1 MWIPALNMPFLRAL
15 CVLGVVPGFWGLLLF
30 SPAWAQ
36 TPETPD
42 PVPWAVHQDEYDNLK
57 VHAEGRYHLR
67 RAGTQVTATFTSVGS
82 AVQYATRQQPQVL
95 FTVPVGFRPVASE
108 IREAEG
114 WPVEAGQRR
123 PDVQIPVR
131 FRVQVASNGEVRYLD
146 GPELDEVGHLAYTL
160 TLGWHTNGTTGLYR
174 DQGAH
179 REGNFALQRT
189 EQTVTLHLGTVRS
202 PVQHFAR
209 QAPVDLFTV
218 PEGYRPTEIVFLE
231 VTALRPV
238 DVGGGP
244 LDEPPVTE
252 VFRVQVMPE
261 GAVRYVD
268 DAGVDEV
275 GYLAY
280 TATGQWETGDAPPW
294 TAVPSPPDGADLCT
308 RNPAVQDALLGALEG
323 DRDCASVTWAE
334 LAVLPSLH
342 LEMGPG
348 HPVLMKRDLAGLSML
363 TQLTLSAPEFQRFW
377 WGRDLLAGLP
387 RLRTLVIDLY
397 SPKLPEALLQSV
409 PHLGPV
415 LDHWQK
421 EQARMGPDWSQRQAI
436 QAEWSRWD
444 SALLT
449 PVPHLEQLTFG
460 GLYLTAANSDF
471 LHPTPRLRHLILDG
485 AMQSVPP
492 KLLAPVPQLEHL
504 TLRSPFLQGTPPT
517 WDNHLPST
525 WLTPV
530 PQLRSLHLHVG
541 GNYVWTYRQ
550 GLLPEGLLAP
560 VPHLESLTLAGAIGF
575 PPDLLA
581 YTPRLRYLGGVLVH
595 LLLSGRLENLR
606 HLEVVTY
613 SFTWLSESATARQ
626 DLAGQAEAMPYLQ
639 SYNVLGAPPI
649 ALASLSSLQQL
660 VTSHPGRIDGLI
672 QPEEGHYLE
681 EWLVDK
687 GQLTELQFFDPDDEL
702 QPFSFHSLQTTPRLK
717 YLTLEG
723 PKALPPAFLSAVPN
737 LQGLEFQNGYRAPE
751 PWALP
756 GDLLTYTPELRHLD
770 LSYPFRLEDLP
781 PDWLSPVPRLQALHL
796 YPRWLGSLPAGLL
809 APVPGLQEFSLAV
822 QRPVESNGNTPGPR
836 LELPVD
842 FLGHTPG
849 LESLQLGDPHPWW
862 RPFEHYY
869 GDTHVAAFKYS
880 DPIGDNHI
888 AALRYSDPIYDSRP
902 RILDNRLDSLR
913 GPYPAE
919 WWSQRWVHLS
929 SLPSTWLAPVPA
941 LRTLKLGVMVTAL
954 PEPLLVPV
962 SGLRHLELG
971 VGHTVLPA
979 RLLQPVPGLQNL
991 VLNLH
996 QVSLPAGLLTDL
1008 PSLRQLTLQSDSLQ
1022 HPPRDFLAQAP
1033 QLRTLLLITP
1043 WQEVMWED
1051 LLVRSPYLREVWLGS
1066 DIEFRPRPR

>member
-1 MWIPALNMPFLRAL
+1 MWSPALNMACLRVL
-15 CVLGVVPGFWGLLLF
+15 CVLGMVPGVWGLLLF

-36 TPETPD
+36 APEPPD
-42 PVPWAVHQDEYDNLK
+42 PVSWAVHQDEYDNLE
-57 VHAEGRYHLR
+57 VHAGGGYHLR
-67 RAGTQVTATFTSVGS
+67 RAGTQVTATFSSVGS
-82 AVQYATRQQPQVL
+82 AVQYATRQQPQAL
-95 FTVPVGFRPVASE
+95 FTVPVGYRPAESE
-108 IREAEG
+108 IREVEG

-123 PDVQIPVR
+123 FEVQIPVR

-160 TLGWHTNGTTGLYR
+160 TLGWRTNGTTGRYR
-174 DQGAH
+174 DQEAH
-179 REGNFALQRT
+179 HDGNFALQRT
-189 EQTVTLHLGTVRS
+189 GQAVTLHLGTVRS

-209 QAPVDLFTV
+209 QAPADLFTV
-218 PEGYRPTEIVFLE
+218 PDGYRPTETVFLE

-238 DVGGGP
+238 DVDGEL
-244 LDEPPVTE
+244 LDQPPVTE
-252 VFRVQVMPE
+252 VFRVQVTPE

-280 TATGQWETGDAPPW
+280 TAMGQWETGDAPLW

-308 RNPAVQDALLGALEG
+308 RNPAVQDALLEALG
-323 DRDCASVTWAE
+323 GGRDCASVTWAE
-334 LAVLPSLH
+334 LAALPSLH
-342 LEMGPG
+342 LEVGSG

-377 WGRDLLAGLP
+377 WGRDLLADLP
-387 RLRTLVIDLY
+387 RLRTLEIDLY
-397 SPKLPEALLQSV
+397 SPKLPAALLQAV

-415 LDHWQK
+415 LDHWQQ
-421 EQARMGPDWSQRQAI
+421 EQARMGPDWWMRADWSQHQAI

-471 LHPTPRLRHLILDG
+471 LNPTPRLRRLILDG
-485 AMQSVPP
+485 AMRSVPP

-504 TLRSPFLQGTPPT
+504 TLRSPFLKGTSS
-517 WDNHLPST
+517 LPST
-525 WLTPV
+525 LLTPV

-541 GNYVWTYRQ
+541 GYFERNYFFEVT
-550 GLLPEGLLAP
+550 LPKGLLAP
-560 VPHLESLTLAGAIGF
+560 VPNLESLTLVGHFGVW
-575 PPDLLA
+575 PDLLA
-581 YTPRLRYLGGVLVH
+581 YTPRLRYLGGVTLR
-595 LLLSGRLENLR
+595 LLLLGDLENLH
-606 HLEVVTY
+606 HLERVAY
-613 SFTWLSESATARQ
+613 NFPWPSRSATVWQ
-626 DLAGQAEAMPYLQ
+626 DIAVKAEEMPYLQ
-639 SYNVLGAPPI
+639 SFNALGTPPI
-649 ALASLSSLQQL
+649 VLVPLSFLQQL
-660 VTSHPGRIDGLI
+660 VTSHPGKDHELL
-672 QPEEGHYLE
+672 QPGEGRYLE

-687 GQLTELQFFDPDDEL
+687 GQLTELQFFDPNDYL
-702 QPFSFHSLQTTPRLK
+702 QPFSSHSLQTTPRLK
-717 YLTLEG
+717 YLTLKG
-723 PKALPPAFLSAVPN
+723 PKALPPAFLSAVPH
-737 LQGLEFQNGYRAPE
+737 LQGLEFQNGYRARE

-796 YPRWLGSLPAGLL
+796 YPLRFGSLPAGLL

-862 RPFEHYY
+862 RPFEDYY
-869 GDTHVAAFKYS
+869 GDY
-880 DPIGDNHI
+880 NI
-888 AALRYSDPIYDSRP
+888 AALRYSYPIYDQRP
-902 RILDNRLDSLR
+902 RILDNRLGTLR

-919 WWSQRWVHLS
+919 LPSQRWVHLS

-941 LRTLKLGVMVTAL
+941 LRTLKLGLAGRAL
-954 PEPLLVPV
+954 PETLLVPV

-971 VGHTVLPA
+971 VGHTVLPT

-1008 PSLRQLTLQSDSLQ
+1008 PSLRQLTLQSDSLER
-1022 HPPRDFLAQAP
+1022 PSRDFLAQAP

-1043 WQEVMWED
+1043 FQEVMWED

-1066 DIEFRPRPR
+1066 DIEFRPRPQ